1 LALSVLATQCC
12 RMNDRASVRQATRSR
27 ISCSRTSVGPSVI
40 PPSYDPRTES
50 RTSLTAMPTNPTK
63 LQRWLD
69 VVAFLAARRFPVS
82 TEDLW
87 SNVPSYAAGVDGEAK
102 DKAAVRR
109 MFERDKEELKE
120 LGIPIQTVTFST
132 NEGDVES
139 SGYQLKRQD
148 FHLPY
153 LRLVKEA
160 QVEAVGP
167 GGIKKKASSTFDIA
181 EEEAGAALDGLR
193 ELAAVPGFP
202 LARHARSAF
211 RKLAFDLEP
220 DMVADAPVLYA
231 ADPET
236 AAAADALTILSDA
249 LTRRKRTT
257 FAYSGITRDA
267 VTKRTVLPYGL
278 LFQHGRW
285 YLVAHDEDRD
295 GPRMFRLG
303 RMSDVAANTKSP
315 GTPDYDIPL
324 EFELSEY
331 AGRKAWELGDDAEG
345 PVDAEVDFRFPRS
358 LWAERNEH
366 GELIESR
373 GDGGQLRS
381 FRVHRRDP
389 FFRWVLS
396 LGGDAHVVE
405 PAPMREAFRAMV
417 GEVAQI
423 YRSDDGS
430 EGGDHE

>member
-1 LALSVLATQCC
+1 
-12 RMNDRASVRQATRSR
+12 
-27 ISCSRTSVGPSVI
+27 
-40 PPSYDPRTES
+40 
-50 RTSLTAMPTNPTK
+50 MPTNPTK

-87 SNVPSYAAGVDGEAK
+87 SSVPSYAAGVDGPPK

-132 NEGDVES
+132 NEGDAES
-139 SGYQLKRQD
+139 SGYRLKRQD

-153 LRLVKEA
+153 LHLVKEA
-160 QVEAVGP
+160 QAEAVGP
-167 GGIKKKASSTFDIA
+167 GGIKKKAGSTFDIA

-193 ELAAVPGFP
+193 ELAAVPGFA

-236 AAAADALTILSDA
+236 AAATDALAILSDA

-267 VTKRTVLPYGL
+267 VTKRTVLPFGL

-285 YLVAHDEDRD
+285 YLIAHDEDRD
-295 GPRMFRLG
+295 GPRMYRLG
-303 RMSDVAANTKSP
+303 RMSDVAPNTKSP
-315 GTPDYDIPL
+315 GTPDYDVPL
-324 EFELSEY
+324 DFELSAY

-373 GDGGQLRS
+373 EDGGQLRS
-381 FRVHRRDP
+381 LRVHRRDP
-389 FFRWVLS
+389 FLRWVLS
-396 LGGDAHVVE
+396 LEGDARVVE

-430 EGGDHE
+430 ERGDHE